1 MKDED
6 CQYIRQYFCYLIII
20 EPVIL
25 SYVLFLNV
33 SLRVKMSKIHEKCS
47 ILRLYKQLLPPSSH
61 AIWRSGIGAVR
72 LFLVRDPEGLETR
85 ASENP
90 SPKQVRTETK

>member
-25 SYVLFLNV
+25 SYVQFLNV
-33 SLRVKMSKIHEKCS
+33 SLGVKMSKIHEKCS

-61 AIWRSGIGAVR
+61 AIWRSEFEKR
-72 LFLVRDPEGLETR
+72 SLYFLMSSVFKILC
-85 ASENP
+85 SL
-90 SPKQVRTETK
+90 